1 MCEVFPVG
9 SRCPV
14 FLIYP
19 LKLFRCVSK
28 TAALGGLF
36 QRIYLLIVITIDTL
50 KGINYFIMLL
60 CAIRLVLV
68 PLKIKISVKHS
79 PFF

>member
-1 MCEVFPVG
+1 MCVRFSQLTPG
-9 SRCPV
+9 APY
-14 FLIYP
+14 FYL

-28 TAALGGLF
+28 TTALGGQF
-36 QRIYLLIVITIDTL
+36 QRIHLLIVITIDAL

-60 CAIRLVLV
+60 CAIRLVVV
-68 PLKIKISVKHS
+68 PLKIYVKHS